1 MRRGR
6 AALGI
11 VTTALVMVLVGAL
24 LVFAGQ
30 QDAPPAA
37 HRTATASRTATPSPV
52 PTPAPVAT
60 LHAPDAVATV
70 LPAGDALSAALEA
83 SAAVFASAPV
93 AVVAPADDEAAVL
106 TGASAAVAV
115 GAPMLLTST
124 AKANR
129 AVRAELARLD
139 PRAVLVVGAAPST
152 VAPSGATLVPVTA
165 GAGPDELEAAT
176 GVRFGPALEADDVP
190 GAVAGLGARP
200 VPALVVPGALPTPDA
215 ATPAPPTA
223 SAPSTP
229 SPPSTTPAS
238 TTPASSASA
247 PSATSPGSAPPGS
260 STGPSAGSLASS
272 AAAVRLPETRRPT
285 QVDGLVALTGVGA
298 DTPAALATLRAARVP
313 LVPVPGG
320 DPRASTASVE
330 AVARAAPTRV
340 VALGAAFGPP
350 ERLGTRV
357 ATAATGVVAP
367 GGGQLVFPDVPGV
380 PHKRYV
386 ALYGTPGSRALGV
399 LGEQDVPAT
408 VERAER
414 IARLYRPYTDATV
427 VPAVELIAT
436 IASAGAEDDG
446 SYSRRRTVA
455 ELRPLVDAAHDAGLA
470 VVLDLQPGRDD
481 FLTQA
486 EEYTELLEL
495 PNVGLALDPEWR
507 LEPDQ
512 VHLEQIGSVGIAE
525 VNAVGDWLAELTAS
539 RHLPQKMFVLHQFS
553 LKMIRDRDQLDTS
566 HDELATV
573 IHVDGQGTQP
583 AKRGTWNTL
592 RAGAPQVHWGWKNF
606 VDEDVPTLT
615 PEQTSQV
622 DPVPDLVTYQ

>member
-11 VTTALVMVLVGAL
+11 VTTALVVVLVGAL
-24 LVFAGQ
+24 LVLAGQ
-30 QDAPPAA
+30 DDGPPAA
-37 HRTATASRTATPSPV
+37 HRTATASRSATPSPV
-52 PTPAPVAT
+52 ATPAPAAT

-70 LPAGDALSAALEA
+70 LAAGDALSAALEA
-83 SAAVFASAPV
+83 SVAVFASAPV

-139 PRAVLVVGAAPST
+139 PQAVLLVGAAPSA

-176 GVRFGPALEADDVP
+176 GVRFGPALETDDAP

-200 VPALVVPGALPTPDA
+200 VPALVVPGALPTSDA
-215 ATPAPPTA
+215 ATSSPSTA
-223 SAPSTP
+223 S
-229 SPPSTTPAS
+229 PP
-238 TTPASSASA
+238 SSASA
-247 PSATSPGSAPPGS
+247 PSTTSPASSASVLSATSRGSTPSGTPSGS
-260 STGPSAGSLASS
+260 STGPSAGPLASS
-272 AAAVRLPETRRPT
+272 AATARLPETRRPVA
-285 QVDGLVALTGVGA
+285 VDGLVALTGVGA

-313 LVPVPGG
+313 VVPVPGG
-320 DPRASTASVE
+320 DPRASTGSVE
-330 AVARAAPTRV
+330 AVAQATPTRV

-350 ERLGTRV
+350 ERLATRV

-408 VERAER
+408 VARAER

-615 PEQTSQV
+615 PEQTYQV